1 MISDKRSDDKLPRS
15 LPFAARALFT
25 TRSSPSRRSWCY
37 IHFICIRTGQRFH
50 PPTDPTFTKSDVVQ
64 TPCFLCVFLGSPFKI
79 QERRASVLRTTVSG
93 RRPSAVITAT
103 HTKAIQCCL
112 PLKKPIHYLDEKLVL
127 DQIMIEVVLND
138 RLGKKVRVKC
148 NEDDTIGDL
157 KKLAA
162 AQLGT
167 RPEKLRIQKWYTVYK
182 DHITL
187 EDYEIHDGMGL
198 ELYYQ

>member
-1 MISDKRSDDKLPRS
+1 MSSTISVEQNPNN
-15 LPFAARALFT
+15 
-25 TRSSPSRRSWCY
+25 
-37 IHFICIRTGQRFH
+37 
-50 PPTDPTFTKSDVVQ
+50 
-64 TPCFLCVFLGSPFKI
+64 
-79 QERRASVLRTTVSG
+79 
-93 RRPSAVITAT
+93 
-103 HTKAIQCCL
+103 
-112 PLKKPIHYLDEKLVL
+112 
-127 DQIMIEVVLND
+127 MIEVILND

-167 RPEKLRIQKWYTVYK
+167 RPEKLKIQKWYTIYK

-198 ELYYQ
+198 EL